1 MPAMNYFLIEYEK
14 RDEISKRNV
23 KHANKNT
30 KYQIKRM
37 YDERIEHGSTKLMT
51 KPLCQTSS

>member
-1 MPAMNYFLIEYEK
+1 MLIEYEK

-23 KHANKNT
+23 IHANKNIKYTT

-37 YDERIEHGSTKLMT
+37 YDEHIEHDS
-51 KPLCQTSS
+51 QN

>member
-1 MPAMNYFLIEYEK
+1 MLIEYEK

>member
-1 MPAMNYFLIEYEK
+1 MLIEYEK

-23 KHANKNT
+23 KHANKNI
-30 KYQIKRM
+30 KYTTKRM
-37 YDERIEHGSTKLMT
+37 YDEHIEHGSTKLMT